1 MPGPRHYNQK
11 DCETTLGK
19 GDTSMNNIGDRKLNL
34 VSFANPIAGTDLL
47 NHIVRLDY
55 DVNLI
60 KSLNEM
66 NRELPPT
73 NPMVI
78 FLGDNNNRKPLF
90 VDSLQ
95 SNLEFPSLAVLQAK
109 TPTWNDKILDLCN
122 DFLVWPCSDRE
133 LTHRLDRMIS
143 LSDQQDLE
151 IDEELTDTFS
161 RHRLLGRSPSFVK
174 VLRSIQQIL
183 NHDVTVL
190 IDGATGTG
198 KELVARVLHYCGP
211 RKGCPFV
218 PVNCGSIPDSLFEN
232 EFFGHA
238 RGAFTDAKS
247 ASEGLIE
254 QAQEGTLFLDEI
266 EALSAKGQ
274 VSLLRFLQSHEY
286 RPLGSKQLKR
296 ADVRIIAATNTNLNK
311 LVDTQRFRRDLWYRL
326 NIVQLGLPSL
336 CEREE
341 DIELLANHF
350 LQVFTKQYNL
360 EKKTLHPSTIF
371 HLYRYHWPG
380 NIRELENF
388 IHRSVL
394 MANNQSQI
402 VADPSSLDSSPEV
415 PDVSLSFRQA
425 KAEMI
430 SRFERA
436 YLMSLMEETQGNV
449 SKAAKLSGKERR
461 ALGKLLKKHGI
472 DRKHYL
478 NG

>member
-1 MPGPRHYNQK
+1 MNQ
-11 DCETTLGK
+11 LG
-19 GDTSMNNIGDRKLNL
+19 GRKLNL
-34 VSFANPIAGTDLL
+34 ISFADPIAGADLL
-47 NHIVRLDY
+47 NHIDRLDY
-55 DVNLI
+55 DVKMI
-60 KSLNEM
+60 ESLKEM
-66 NRELPPT
+66 NRECPTT

-78 FLGDNNNRKPLF
+78 FLGDNNNPEPCF
-90 VDSLQ
+90 MGSLQ
-95 SNLEFPSLAVLQAK
+95 SNYKIPSLAVLEAK
-109 TPTWNDKILDLCN
+109 TPTWNDKILDLCH
-122 DFLVWPCSDRE
+122 DFLIWPCSDRE

-143 LSDQQDLE
+143 LSDQQDFE

-174 VLRSIQQIL
+174 VLRFIQQIID
-183 NHDVTVL
+183 HDVSVL

-247 ASEGLIE
+247 ASDGLIE

-266 EALSAKGQ
+266 EALSARGQ

-286 RPLGSKQLKR
+286 RPLGSKQIKR
-296 ADVRIIAATNTNLNK
+296 ADIRIIAATNTNLKK

-326 NIVQLGLPSL
+326 NIVQLGLPPL
-336 CEREE
+336 CERKE

-350 LQVFTKQYNL
+350 LQVYTKQYNL

-371 HLYRYHWPG
+371 HLHRYHWPG

-402 VADPSSLDSSPEV
+402 VADPSGDSFPEV
-415 PDVSLSFRQA
+415 PDGSLSFRQA

-430 SRFERA
+430 SRFEQA
-436 YLMSLMEETQGNV
+436 YLMSLLQETQGNV
-449 SKAAKLSGKERR
+449 SMAAKLSGKERR
-461 ALGKLLKKHGI
+461 ALGRLLKKHRI
-472 DRKHYL
+472 DREKYIPR
-478 NG
+478 